1 MSAKKVTLKSQSREI
16 VENVRDYFQSQC
28 ATVRESVDLTHQ
40 ATKVPART
48 IYRIKKEKKSLVCT
62 SPDEDK
68 NANFLSTP
76 KRGGRKRT
84 ITEPGSF
91 DRLAI
96 CQIIYNFYRRKE
108 YPTLDKLL
116 QALREQELFDG
127 GRSSLQVLLHNIGF
141 KYKKHD
147 GRKLLMERSDIVY
160 LRTKYLRTIL
170 YEIDSFYDVVW
181 IDETWVNVNHTMDK
195 CWTNETLASTL
206 KQPIGKGGRLIV
218 THAGNSH
225 GFIPGA
231 KKVFRSKKSGDY
243 HDEMNAEHFMEWF
256 RENLLPGLSVP
267 SVIVMDN
274 APYHSKVLS
283 KVPNS
288 SNKKEEILTWLR
300 TNHIQAHEGLRK
312 IELLE
317 LVKRNKPPS
326 PRYIID
332 ELAAKYGHKIVRLP
346 PYHCQFNPIELIW
359 ANVKG
364 YVRRNNTHF
373 TFADV
378 ERLTYEAIE
387 RITPDD
393 WRNAVDHCLR
403 VSKTAWSDDEMVE
416 HVVDEVIISVTGEIS
431 SESESESD
439 GDTDWDESIMPLSD

>member
-1 MSAKKVTLKSQSREI
+1 
-16 VENVRDYFQSQC
+16 
-28 ATVRESVDLTHQ
+28 
-40 ATKVPART
+40 
-48 IYRIKKEKKSLVCT
+48 
-62 SPDEDK
+62 
-68 NANFLSTP
+68 
-76 KRGGRKRT
+76 
-84 ITEPGSF
+84 
-91 DRLAI
+91 
-96 CQIIYNFYRRKE
+96 
-108 YPTLDKLL
+108 
-116 QALREQELFDG
+116 
-127 GRSSLQVLLHNIGF
+127 
-141 KYKKHD
+141 
-147 GRKLLMERSDIVY
+147 
-160 LRTKYLRTIL
+160 
-170 YEIDSFYDVVW
+170 
-181 IDETWVNVNHTMDK
+181 
-195 CWTNETLASTL
+195 
-206 KQPIGKGGRLIV
+206 
-218 THAGNSH
+218 
-225 GFIPGA
+225 
-231 KKVFRSKKSGDY
+231 
-243 HDEMNAEHFMEWF
+243 MNAEHFMEWF

>member
-16 VENVRDYFQSQC
+16 VQNVRDYFQSQC

-274 APYHSKVLS
+274 APYHSK
-283 KVPNS
+283 
-288 SNKKEEILTWLR
+288 
-300 TNHIQAHEGLRK
+300 
-312 IELLE
+312 
-317 LVKRNKPPS
+317 
-326 PRYIID
+326 
-332 ELAAKYGHKIVRLP
+332 
-346 PYHCQFNPIELIW
+346 FNPIELIW